1 MIKLIR
7 PSKELKGKALAFKK
21 EFFDS
26 NESVINGSELLDK
39 TEDYDQWLA
48 AVTANTNP
56 QTVNPVWVLT
66 DTFFAVDDNEKI
78 VGIID
83 LRHELNDFLKDCGH
97 CGYSVRPSER
107 RKGYATEMLRQLKNV
122 AKDSGMK
129 DLQLAVE
136 RSNESSVKTILKNDG
151 VYERTFEFEN
161 QPADV
166 YKIKL

>member
-1 MIKLIR
+1 MIKLVR
-7 PSKELKGKALAFKK
+7 PSKELKEKALAFKK
-21 EFFDS
+21 EFFDN
-26 NESVINGSELLDK
+26 NESVINGSELLDN

-66 DTFFAVDDNEKI
+66 DTFFAVDNNEKI

-107 RKGYATEMLRQLKNV
+107 RKGYATEMLRQLKII

-136 RSNESSVKTILKNDG
+136 RSNESSVKTILKNGG

>member
-1 MIKLIR
+1 MIKLVR
-7 PSKELKGKALAFKK
+7 PSKELKEKALAFKK
-21 EFFDS
+21 EFFDN

-39 TEDYDQWLA
+39 TDDYDQWLA

-56 QTVNPVWVLT
+56 ETVNPVWVLT
-66 DTFFAVDDNEKI
+66 DTFFAVDNNEKI

-107 RKGYATEMLRQLKNV
+107 RKGYATEMLRQLKIV
-122 AKDSGMK
+122 AKESGMK

>member
-7 PSKELKGKALAFKK
+7 PSKELKEKALAFKK
-21 EFFDS
+21 EFFDN
-26 NESVINGSELLDK
+26 NESVINGSELLDN
-39 TEDYDQWLA
+39 TDDYDQWLA

-56 QTVNPVWVLT
+56 ATVNPVWVLT

-107 RKGYATEMLRQLKNV
+107 RKGYATEMLRQLKII

-166 YKIKL
+166 YNIKL

>member
-1 MIKLIR
+1 MIKLVR
-7 PSKELKGKALAFKK
+7 PSKDLKEKALAFKK
-21 EFFDS
+21 EFFDN

-56 QTVNPVWVLT
+56 ETVNPVWVLT
-66 DTFFAVDDNEKI
+66 DTFFAVDNNEKI

-107 RKGYATEMLRQLKNV
+107 RKGYATEMLRQLKIV

-136 RSNESSVKTILKNDG
+136 RSNESSVKTILKNGG

>member
-7 PSKELKGKALAFKK
+7 PSKDLKEKALAFKK
-21 EFFDS
+21 EFFDN

-56 QTVNPVWVLT
+56 QTVNPDWVLT

-107 RKGYATEMLRQLKNV
+107 RKGYATEMLRQLKNI

>member
-21 EFFDS
+21 EFFEN

>member
-1 MIKLIR
+1 MIKLVR
-7 PSKELKGKALAFKK
+7 PSKELKEKALAFKK
-21 EFFDS
+21 EFFDN

-39 TEDYDQWLA
+39 TDDYDQWLA

-56 QTVNPVWVLT
+56 ETVNPVWVLT
-66 DTFFAVDDNEKI
+66 DTFFAVDNNEKI

-107 RKGYATEMLRQLKNV
+107 RKGYATEMLRQLKIV
-122 AKDSGMK
+122 AKESGMK

-166 YKIKL
+166 YRISL

>member
-7 PSKELKGKALAFKK
+7 PSKELKEKALAFKK
-21 EFFDS
+21 EFFDN

-39 TEDYDQWLA
+39 TEDYEQWLA

-56 QTVNPVWVLT
+56 QTVNPAWVLT

>member
-1 MIKLIR
+1 MIKLVR
-7 PSKELKGKALAFKK
+7 PSKELKEKALAFKK
-21 EFFDS
+21 EFFDN
-26 NESVINGSELLDK
+26 NESVINGSELLDN

-56 QTVNPVWVLT
+56 ETVNPVWVLT
-66 DTFFAVDDNEKI
+66 DTFFAVDNNEKI

-107 RKGYATEMLRQLKNV
+107 RKGYATEMLRQLKII

-136 RSNESSVKTILKNDG
+136 RSNESSVKTILKNGG

>member
-1 MIKLIR
+1 MIKLVR
-7 PSKELKGKALAFKK
+7 PSKELKEKALAFKK
-21 EFFDS
+21 EFFDN
-26 NESVINGSELLDK
+26 NERVINGSELLDK
-39 TEDYDQWLA
+39 TDDYDQWIA

-56 QTVNPVWVLT
+56 ETVNPVWVLT

-107 RKGYATEMLRQLKNV
+107 RKGYATEMLRQLKII
-122 AKDSGMK
+122 AKESGMK

-166 YKIKL
+166 YKISL

>member
-7 PSKELKGKALAFKK
+7 PSKELKEKALAFKK
-21 EFFDS
+21 EFFDN
-26 NESVINGSELLDK
+26 NESVINGSELLDN

-56 QTVNPVWVLT
+56 ETVNPVWVLT
-66 DTFFAVDDNEKI
+66 DTFFAVDNNEKI

-107 RKGYATEMLRQLKNV
+107 RKGYATEMLRQLKII

-136 RSNESSVKTILKNDG
+136 RSNESSVKTILKNGG